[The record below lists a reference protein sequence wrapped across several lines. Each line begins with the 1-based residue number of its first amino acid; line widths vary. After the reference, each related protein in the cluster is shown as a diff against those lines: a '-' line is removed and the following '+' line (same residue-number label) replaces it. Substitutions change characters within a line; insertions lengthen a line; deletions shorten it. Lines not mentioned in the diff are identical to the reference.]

1 MSYIN
6 AQGANLSGCGI
17 GAVAEGDNARI
28 DAQGADFSGCGIALL
43 ATDTSF
49 LNGLGFP
56 VETDPKEIAQLLT
69 YLSLLPKEIRP
80 QAAKESSLL
89 KGLTA
94 TVDVTTILANVTT
107 AVSSPMFM
115 NLVKQLGF

>member
-6 AQGANLSGCGI
+6 ARGADFSGSGI
-17 GAVAEGDNARI
+17 GAVAEGDNAHI
-28 DAQGADFSGCGIALL
+28 DAQGANFSNCGIGAM
-43 ATDTSF
+43 ATNTSV

-56 VETDPKEIAQLLT
+56 AGTDPKEIAQLLT
-69 YLSLLPKEIRP
+69 CLSLLPKESRP
-80 QAAKESSLL
+80 QAAKESGLF

-94 TVDVTTILANVTT
+94 AADVTTILGNVLT
-107 AVSSPMFM
+107 AVSNQMFM